1 MSELIM
7 RNPLQRV
14 LPVRH
19 QRLRNR
25 LKCLQHRIQRP
36 RQEVRGSRQWI
47 RLRSLRPRR
56 LLSRSKLFFLTVI
69 NTKAEQYTSHISSD
83 IVTFLVGP
91 KRRTFKIHHSL
102 ICSASGYF
110 KTMLRRSLSGRPIT
124 EKYLPNHDAE
134 AFSLFVTYLYRG
146 SFSDIILT
154 SPKAGEDRVIC
165 TDQTH
170 EFNVDKLVKLCFIA
184 MDWDIPALYNYVV
197 DYLIRY
203 VSKHWKRLPLVTI
216 AAIAANTKDDSD
228 PLRRLAI
235 DQVVF
240 IMQPTSEP
248 RRQKEYIDRMIQIVS
263 LEFLGAVL
271 KGVVEPWTPA
281 DPLKAPPCTY
291 HRHKEGERCP

>member
-1 MSELIM
+1 MGI
-7 RNPLQRV
+7 
-14 LPVRH
+14 
-19 QRLRNR
+19 
-25 LKCLQHRIQRP
+25 
-36 RQEVRGSRQWI
+36 
-47 RLRSLRPRR
+47 
-56 LLSRSKLFFLTVI
+56 
-69 NTKAEQYTSHISSD
+69 TKAELRDRNVRINYEEPPTKSPSSPTSTASQSPQMPATPDPKTETGGQRESSMDKTAVTEAQKTAFSDHISSD